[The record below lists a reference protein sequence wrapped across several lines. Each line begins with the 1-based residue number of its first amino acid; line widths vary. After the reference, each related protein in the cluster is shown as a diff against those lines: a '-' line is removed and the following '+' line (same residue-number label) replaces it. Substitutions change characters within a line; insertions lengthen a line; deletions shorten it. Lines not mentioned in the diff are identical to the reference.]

1 MKIRECCILLGV
13 EEKKIV
19 WKKKKLLFVDENCEQ
34 NCRDIRLNNIQAH
47 AKIGN
52 KIKLRQ

>member
-19 WKKKKLLFVDENCEQ
+19 WKKKKLLFVDM
-34 NCRDIRLNNIQAH
+34 
-47 AKIGN
+47 KIAS
-52 KIKLRQ
+52 KIAETSD